1 MAFIKINPE
10 GMLTVVNNLDER
22 ASAVDTERTNIDNS
36 SSENHDPVSSVVEA
50 TDPVSAPFAL
60 GQTSS
65 PSLPGQNSCSTN
77 LNACA
82 GSIRSLAEE
91 LRTRRQEAIDMNS
104 SGITPADANGTVS
117 YYLPD
122 PPEGTV
128 DTEEYWNNTDT
139 TDNVRKYNSES
150 AANGKADATALSEAL
165 KGGQNGTSSDGRTVE
180 QILEE
185 MGKHED
191 VPTYGG
197 MFVNTYGVDNFV
209 ELPINIDW
217 HNTKYTGQKTT
228 QYGDYSTDRAATE
241 KANGTLGHI
250 LAAATQSSATPEGY
264 DSWSDALYQSV
275 SAKGHRGRMSSLNQ
289 LLAAD
294 GAVYDTDTLVQ
305 LGDKLE
311 DLPFDKA
318 AASSTGDQISG
329 YYSDTYD
336 GWYRGWFYNEGR
348 SYRGGSLD
356 PLYGVTKAMGNNP
369 DAAQQYLTPDGE
381 MKNGKWVPGEQT
393 NDRWK
398 LLTERDWDSEVG
410 LNGFTA
416 AQAAASS
423 QRSSENPETAGAAT
437 WLTGRSM
444 EYAVDNLETDD
455 YTDAMKENLSVLVAN
470 SRKEVASVA
479 TGGDPDGG
487 NPGGLNLSD
496 GANTLSSLIYRV
508 IDNKNAATTIG
519 TALAE
524 ETAGNSNPT
533 TAEGLNYKYQRT
545 GAVYGYLDA
554 LGSERAAD
562 VYGKGKK
569 DSQESKDMAG
579 TALTAFTT
587 IAGAGLSGPAAPTLW
602 SLGTSVTKPLALS
615 QLDGAPTYNDPV
627 DASRS
632 ALEAQAYAEASNRG
646 MITESG
652 AYDPQRTSDE
662 NGNTYGWFSPENNS
676 MNLASNPGEKQNE
689 QVHDWANSLREARTE
704 NGETVYPDATGIFN
718 DTDKSIDV
726 GMNSGRARV
735 AGEDGVGKDS
745 DSGSVKI
752 KR

>member
-36 SSENHDPVSSVVEA
+36 SSENHDPVASVVEA
-50 TDPVSAPFAL
+50 TDPVSAPFAP
-60 GQTSS
+60 GQTSG
-65 PSLPGQNSCSTN
+65 PSLPGQNSYSTN

-82 GSIRSLAEE
+82 GNIRALAEE

-104 SGITPADANGTVS
+104 SGITPADANGMVS

-122 PPEGTV
+122 PLEGTV

-241 KANGTLGHI
+241 QANGTLGHI

-264 DSWSDALYQSV
+264 DSWSDALYKSV

-311 DLPFDKA
+311 DLPFDGD
-318 AASSTGDQISG
+318 AASLTGDQISG
-329 YYSDTYD
+329 YHDSTY
-336 GWYRGWFYNEGR
+336 GWFYNEGR
-348 SYRGGSLD
+348 SYRGGSMD

-369 DAAQQYLTPDGE
+369 DAAQQYFTPDGE

-398 LLTERDWDSEVG
+398 LLTERKWDSEVG

-416 AQAAASS
+416 ALGAASS
-423 QRSSENPETAGAAT
+423 YRDVTDPNTPIPNADARAT
-437 WLTGRSM
+437 WVVGKTIPYFVNNV
-444 EYAVDNLETDD
+444 EE
-455 YTDAMKENLSVLVAN
+455 ENLTDEMKQNLGLVIGNSPEEFNALAN
-470 SRKEVASVA
+470 SGSFNNKDSH
-479 TGGDPDGG
+479 
-487 NPGGLNLSD
+487 
-496 GANTLSSLIYRV
+496 SSLKGTVADKEFSTLLYRI
-508 IDNKNAATTIG
+508 IDNKNAASTVAGGIAQRYHNEIEKEVPGSDNPTNELKERYQSAARAMGYLNEIANSRADSDKAVQG
-519 TALAE
+519 KAKENASTALSVFS
-524 ETAGNSNPT
+524 TV
-533 TAEGLNYKYQRT
+533 L
-545 GAVYGYLDA
+545 
-554 LGSERAAD
+554 
-562 VYGKGKK
+562 
-569 DSQESKDMAG
+569 
-579 TALTAFTT
+579 
-587 IAGAGLSGPAAPTLW
+587 GAGVSAATG
-602 SLGTSVTKPLALS
+602 GTSLAVTGPLMYNAGSTVAKPLMV
-615 QLDGAPTYNDPV
+615 DGISKNWDIPDTVGEDEIESVLRAQSYV
-627 DASRS
+627 DA
-632 ALEAQAYAEASNRG
+632 AH
-646 MITESG
+646 
-652 AYDPQRTSDE
+652 
-662 NGNTYGWFSPENNS
+662 YG
-676 MNLASNPGEKQNE
+676 LLQ
-689 QVHDWANSLREARTE
+689 
-704 NGETVYPDATGIFN
+704 
-718 DTDKSIDV
+718 DTSIDV
-726 GMNSGRARV
+726 AAHNPQNNNTPFSFYSEDDGKPTINAPNPMTPEAAQNYITWQETIAKSEHSEPVMTDLEGVINSGWET
-735 AGEDGVGKDS
+735 GSKTGKGADI
-745 DSGSVKI
+745 I
-752 KR
+752 K